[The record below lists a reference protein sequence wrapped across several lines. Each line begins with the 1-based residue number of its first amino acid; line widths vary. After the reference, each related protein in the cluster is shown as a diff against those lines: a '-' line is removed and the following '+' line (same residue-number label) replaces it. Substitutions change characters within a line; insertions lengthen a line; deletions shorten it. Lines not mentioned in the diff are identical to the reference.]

1 MKLTDKRVWITSI
14 PIFIIAILISV
25 LIFYR
30 HNVEFEEIG
39 RVRNSMTRDIFNFY
53 PYGFA
58 LIHNESD
65 LEYYKM
71 CLDTTIINTIDKRDF
86 TNYSYLITFGNRVEK
101 LSYSWYDTFLYD
113 VSPSYCKVWKTG
125 NELLIVDYPGF
136 THKELSIV
144 DAALMG
150 TDSIYIYQLP
160 HLPFLRRIQ
169 GL

>member
-1 MKLTDKRVWITSI
+1 MKLTDIRFWIKVLVPSSV
-14 PIFIIAILISV
+14 IIALICGV
-25 LIFYR
+25 IFYR
-30 HNVEFEEIG
+30 HSVKFEVLG
-39 RVRNSMTRDIFNFY
+39 RVKTAITSEYNFY

-58 LIHNESD
+58 LIHNESN

-71 CLDTTIINTIDKRDF
+71 CPDSTTVNTINNHDF

-125 NELLIVDYPGF
+125 NELLIIDYPNF
-136 THKELSIV
+136 AHREMSIE

-150 TDSIYIYQLP
+150 TDSIYIYRLP
-160 HLPFLRRIQ
+160 HLPFLKGIQ

>member
-1 MKLTDKRVWITSI
+1 MKLTDKRFWIKVLFPSGV
-14 PIFIIAILISV
+14 IIALICSV
-25 LIFYR
+25 IFYR
-30 HNVEFEEIG
+30 HIVKFEELG
-39 RVRNSMTRDIFNFY
+39 RVKTAITGEYNFY

-58 LIHNESD
+58 LIHNDSD

-71 CLDTTIINTIDKRDF
+71 CLDSKILNTINNHDF

-101 LSYSWYDTFLYD
+101 LSYSWYDTFRYD

-125 NELLIVDYPGF
+125 NELLIVDYPNF
-136 THKELSIV
+136 AHREMSIE

-150 TDSIYIYQLP
+150 TDSIYIYRLP
-160 HLPFLRRIQ
+160 HLPFLRGIQ

>member
-1 MKLTDKRVWITSI
+1 MKLTDKRFWIKVLFPSGV
-14 PIFIIAILISV
+14 IIALICSV
-25 LIFYR
+25 IFYR
-30 HNVEFEEIG
+30 HSVKFEELG
-39 RVRNSMTRDIFNFY
+39 RVKTAITGEYNFY

-58 LIHNESD
+58 LIHNDSD

-71 CLDTTIINTIDKRDF
+71 CLDSIIFNTIDNLDF

-101 LSYSWYDTFLYD
+101 LSYSWYETFLYD

-125 NELLIVDYPGF
+125 NELLIVDYPNF
-136 THKELSIV
+136 AHREISIE

-150 TDSIYIYQLP
+150 TDSIYIYRLP
-160 HLPFLRRIQ
+160 HLPFLRGIQ

>member
-1 MKLTDKRVWITSI
+1 MKLTDKRFWIKVLVPSGVIIALICGVIFYWHSVKFEELGRVKTSI
-14 PIFIIAILISV
+14 TGE
-25 LIFYR
+25 Y
-30 HNVEFEEIG
+30 
-39 RVRNSMTRDIFNFY
+39 NFY

-58 LIHNESD
+58 LIQNDSD

-71 CLDTTIINTIDKRDF
+71 CLDSIIFNTIDNLDF

-125 NELLIVDYPGF
+125 NELLIVDYPNF
-136 THKELSIV
+136 AHREISIE

-150 TDSIYIYQLP
+150 TDSIYIYRLP
-160 HLPFLRRIQ
+160 HLPFL
-169 GL
+169 

>member
-1 MKLTDKRVWITSI
+1 MKPTDKRFWIKVLVPSGV
-14 PIFIIAILISV
+14 IIALICGV
-25 LIFYR
+25 IFYR
-30 HNVEFEEIG
+30 HSVKFEELG
-39 RVRNSMTRDIFNFY
+39 RVKTSITGEYNFY

-58 LIHNESD
+58 LIHNNSD

-71 CLDTTIINTIDKRDF
+71 CLDSIIFNTIDNLDF
-86 TNYSYLITFGNRVEK
+86 TNSSYLITFGNRVEK

-125 NELLIVDYPGF
+125 NELLIVDYPNF
-136 THKELSIV
+136 AHREISIE

-150 TDSIYIYQLP
+150 TDSIYIYRLP
-160 HLPFLRRIQ
+160 HLPFLRGIQ

>member
-1 MKLTDKRVWITSI
+1 MKPTDKRFWIKVLFPSVV
-14 PIFIIAILISV
+14 IIALICGV
-25 LIFYR
+25 IFYR
-30 HNVEFEEIG
+30 HIVKFEELG
-39 RVRNSMTRDIFNFY
+39 RVKTAITGEYNFY

-58 LIHNESD
+58 LIHNDSD

-71 CLDTTIINTIDKRDF
+71 CLDSIIFNTIDNLNF

-125 NELLIVDYPGF
+125 NELLIVDYPNF
-136 THKELSIV
+136 AHREISIE

-150 TDSIYIYQLP
+150 TDSIYIYRLP
-160 HLPFLRRIQ
+160 HLPFLRGIQ

>member
-1 MKLTDKRVWITSI
+1 MKPTDKRFWIKVLVPSGV
-14 PIFIIAILISV
+14 IIALICGV
-25 LIFYR
+25 IFYR
-30 HNVEFEEIG
+30 YSVKFEEIG
-39 RVRNSMTRDIFNFY
+39 RVKTSITGEYNFY

-58 LIHNESD
+58 LIHNDSD

-71 CLDTTIINTIDKRDF
+71 CLDSIIFNTIDNLDF

-125 NELLIVDYPGF
+125 NELLIVNYPNF
-136 THKELSIV
+136 AHREISIE

-150 TDSIYIYQLP
+150 TDSIYIYRLP
-160 HLPFLRRIQ
+160 HLPFLRGIQ